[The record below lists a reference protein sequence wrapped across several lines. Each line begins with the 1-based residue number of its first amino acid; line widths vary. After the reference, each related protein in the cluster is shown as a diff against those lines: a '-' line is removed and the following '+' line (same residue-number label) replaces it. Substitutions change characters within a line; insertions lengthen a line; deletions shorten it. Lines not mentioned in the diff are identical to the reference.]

1 MFFCKEEATSLNN
14 IVNKKRYHK
23 FWMTTYY
30 DVFSFWPTGFYFFFW
45 YFRSF
50 FISLRRICLRAKVC
64 NLVFIICSLIV
75 GIDCVTDKLKAT
87 FSWMKDTLFCP
98 QIYSPER
105 WKSHFRALKFQNFL
119 GQNTPTSYSNLL
131 ATSIFIE
138 TPEHLVIKKLEI
150 LVIRFCSPLCK
161 KPVMLEIK
169 TGVYLSRKKNQGSRR
184 NEK

>member
-1 MFFCKEEATSLNN
+1 M
-14 IVNKKRYHK
+14 
-23 FWMTTYY
+23 
-30 DVFSFWPTGFYFFFW
+30 FSFWPTGFTLCFSHINAIFQ
-45 YFRSF
+45 SF
-50 FISLRRICLRAKVC
+50 FHKFFLGLRWICLSAKVC

-119 GQNTPTSYSNLL
+119 GQNAPTSYSNLL

-150 LVIRFCSPLCK
+150 LVIRFCNPLCK

-169 TGVYLSRKKNQGSRR
+169 TGVYLSRKKIRVLEGTKN
-184 NEK
+184 NNHLFPLKY

>member
-1 MFFCKEEATSLNN
+1 MMCFHFGQLVLCYALVMWMLYFSHFFT
-14 IVNKKRYHK
+14 
-23 FWMTTYY
+23 
-30 DVFSFWPTGFYFFFW
+30 
-45 YFRSF
+45 SF
-50 FISLRRICLRAKVC
+50 FIGLRRICLCVKSC

-75 GIDCVTDKLKAT
+75 RIDCVTDKLKAT

-119 GQNTPTSYSNLL
+119 GQNTPKSYSNLL

-150 LVIRFCSPLCK
+150 LVIRFCNPLRK
-161 KPVMLEIK
+161 NSVMLEIK
-169 TGVYLSRKKNQGSRR
+169 TGVYLSRKKIRVLEGTKN
-184 NEK
+184 NKHLFPLKY